1 LRKAPRNPFN
11 GRATYRSTV
20 LFARS
25 LLGGTVCF
33 AVLGR
38 PAGQP
43 LLTAA
48 PDQDSPDLGPQ
59 AGAPSNSAA
68 HSFVGATAWQEKF
81 RRPYVMLLGLTYSDY
96 VFTGFSMKM
105 LFAGAL
111 TALTA
116 AAAAAQNP
124 RIANDVLPYCK
135 LAPKQAAAKG
145 TTSANAYGYCLGA
158 IDGLVMGAWQKPNS
172 GDPACFD
179 VPEKAFIERET
190 LKVVLGYADRHQGEL
205 TQAFVQVAARALRE
219 AWPCK
224 TSL

>member
-1 LRKAPRNPFN
+1 MHVQGPPRLE
-11 GRATYRSTV
+11 R
-20 LFARS
+20 
-25 LLGGTVCF
+25 C
-33 AVLGR
+33 
-38 PAGQP
+38 GQ
-43 LLTAA
+43 
-48 PDQDSPDLGPQ
+48 
-59 AGAPSNSAA
+59 GAP
-68 HSFVGATAWQEKF
+68 HSFCGRDGLAGKVSTSSCDAARLDPF
-81 RRPYVMLLGLTYSDY
+81 RL

-190 LKVVLGYADRHQGEL
+190 LKVVLGYADRHPGEL
-205 TQAFVQVAARALRE
+205 TQTFVQVAARALRE

-224 TSL
+224 TAL